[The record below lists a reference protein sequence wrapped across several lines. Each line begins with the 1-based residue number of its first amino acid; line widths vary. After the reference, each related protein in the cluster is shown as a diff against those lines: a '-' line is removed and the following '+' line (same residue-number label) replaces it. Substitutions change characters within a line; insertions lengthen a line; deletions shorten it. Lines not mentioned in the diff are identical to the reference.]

1 MTAGDRCLA
10 LSELEFRRVLFRSS
24 WVPCVSCLLPW
35 VSLRSTVLTCWL
47 GWPPFGLFAS
57 MFTTTIMY

>member
-1 MTAGDRCLA
+1 MATLLPPRAGGQTPPPR
-10 LSELEFRRVLFRSS
+10 S